1 MKSTNSLSQLS
12 HLVFK
17 TTAVLSVSLL
27 LAVSCRSDSS
37 PSVEIDP
44 SRYAQNPYGLGP
56 AGISLSKDGGAL
68 VAGDLGSAGNYAIMA
83 KTGISNVIGSTVTGH
98 LGASP
103 VTATSITGFALSA
116 DATNVFSTS
125 PSVVGKVYAAQMAA
139 PTTSNLTT
147 AIGSME
153 TAYTDAATR
162 VRPNFLELEGGDLS
176 GLTLVPGL
184 YKWGTNVTIPS
195 TFYISGSAT
204 DVWIF
209 QIAGNIT
216 MASGMS
222 VILQGGALPENIF
235 WQVAGAVEIG
245 TSSHFEGIILCKT
258 AVDMRTNASLD
269 GRILS
274 QTFVALDDNIIT
286 QP

>member
-1 MKSTNSLSQLS
+1 MNSVNNVILL
-12 HLVFK
+12 F
-17 TTAVLSVSLL
+17 SLF
-27 LAVSCRSDSS
+27 LAVSCVSDSGL
-37 PSVEIDP
+37 PVDP
-44 SRYAQNPYGLGP
+44 SLFAGNPNGLGP
-56 AGISLSKDGGAL
+56 APISLSKDGG
-68 VAGDLGSAGNYAIMA
+68 VVGAGDLGSAGNYAILA
-83 KTGISNVIGSTVTGH
+83 KTGVSNVTGSTVTGH
-98 LGASP
+98 IGASP
-103 VTATSITGFALSA
+103 VTATSITGFALTA

-139 PTTSNLTT
+139 PTTSNLTS

-153 TAYTDAATR
+153 TAYTNAAGR
-162 VRPNFLELEGGDLS
+162 VRPNFTELAGGNLS

-184 YKWGTNVTIPS
+184 YKWGTSVTIPS

-235 WQVAGAVEIG
+235 WQVAGSVEIG
-245 TSSHFEGIILCKT
+245 ASSHFEGIILCKT
-258 AVDMRTNASLD
+258 AVNFRTNATMD

-274 QTFVALDDNIIT
+274 QTFVALDDNDIT
-286 QP
+286 EP